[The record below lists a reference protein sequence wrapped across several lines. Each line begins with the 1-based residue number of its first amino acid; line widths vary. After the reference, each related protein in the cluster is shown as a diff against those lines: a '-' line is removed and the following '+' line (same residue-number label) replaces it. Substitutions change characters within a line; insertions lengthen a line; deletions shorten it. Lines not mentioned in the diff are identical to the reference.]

1 MAGVRYYRRRRT
13 WDRSYFFLL
22 FVRFADL
29 LNLRRTGRKVDQIL
43 VSDRT
48 DRPTDRQ
55 TDGRTDGRNQLI
67 MSLPP
72 WNALKEENKL
82 SQRLQLNVQTI
93 QKLRDET
100 EQINY
105 GFHRMSIL
113 WMSDFSPGKA

>member
-1 MAGVRYYRRRRT
+1 MSAFGRLLPYMAGVRYYRRRRT

-43 VSDRT
+43 VSDR
-48 DRPTDRQ
+48 
-55 TDGRTDGRNQLI
+55 RTDGRNQLI

-72 WNALKEENKL
+72 LNAVKEEKKL